1 MNKKETESRPKMREN
16 KVWIHFLLYWLN
28 KWRTWLKKLIS
39 DTTSLTEYVRENN
52 LTRQNHSAEK
62 ILTENPT
69 QNLSEK
75 IFEF

>member
-1 MNKKETESRPKMREN
+1 
-16 KVWIHFLLYWLN
+16 
-28 KWRTWLKKLIS
+28 LIS
-39 DTTSLTEYVRENN
+39 DTTSLTENLRENN

-69 QNLSEK
+69 QNLSEE